1 MDKEKF
7 KNHDIMHF
15 VSYSCKT
22 IPSREMVTIFKL
34 PCLQDDVFEMSFET
48 LLRRRATWCH
58 IFYGY
63 PHLDVNAPLEQSN
76 DYVYFGC
83 DNAI

>member
-1 MDKEKF
+1 MDKVKF
-7 KNHDIMHF
+7 KHHDKMHF

-22 IPSREMVTIFKL
+22 ISYGKMVTIFKL

-48 LLRRRATWCH
+48 LLRRRPTESQ

-63 PHLDVNAPLEQSN
+63 PHS
-76 DYVYFGC
+76 YVIV
-83 DNAI
+83 AEAR

>member
-1 MDKEKF
+1 MDKVKF

-22 IPSREMVTIFKL
+22 IPSTEMVTIFKL

-48 LLRRRATWCH
+48 LLRRRAAWFQ

-63 PHLDVNAPLEQSN
+63 PHLDVVCIKAQLLMK
-76 DYVYFGC
+76 
-83 DNAI
+83 